1 MAKHIFVTGG
11 VASSLGKGLTASSLG
26 RLLKS
31 RGLRVTMQKLDPYI
45 NLDPGTMNPFQHGE
59 VFVTEDGGE
68 SDLDLGHYERFVDVS
83 LHRDSNATTG
93 SIYTTVLGKERRGDY
108 LGSTV
113 QVIPHI
119 TNEIKDRIRR
129 LATDDVDV
137 VITEIGGTV
146 GDIEILP
153 FLEAIRQFRKDVG
166 RDNVFYV
173 HVTLVPWIGPSGEQ
187 KTKPTQ
193 HSVTELRSRGIQPDA
208 IVCRS
213 DRPIPTRLK
222 EKISKLCDVP
232 EEGIVSAI
240 DTHNIYEIPLVLHDE
255 GLDGY
260 VCRVLGLDHPAELDG
275 WRELVRR
282 VEAATTEVR
291 IGLVGKYVNLP
302 DAYLSVVEALK
313 HGGYEHGARVI
324 VDWIASEDAEGL
336 LAEGR
341 LHELDGIVVPGG
353 FGVRGVE
360 GKIASV
366 TYAREHR
373 VPFLGLCLGMQ
384 CAVIEFARNV
394 CGLAGANSSE
404 FDHATPHPVIDLM
417 DDQREVVDKGG
428 TMRLGAYPAMLAPGS
443 IVREAYGQEVV
454 YERHRHRYEFNPRY
468 RRRLEEA
475 GLRASG
481 SSPDDRLVEFVEL
494 DPAIH
499 PFFVATQAHPEF
511 KSRPNRPHPLF
522 AGLVR
527 AALARAEARMPRL
540 PLPEE
545 AQVG

>member
-1 MAKHIFVTGG
+1 
-11 VASSLGKGLTASSLG
+11 
-26 RLLKS
+26 
-31 RGLRVTMQKLDPYI
+31 
-45 NLDPGTMNPFQHGE
+45 
-59 VFVTEDGGE
+59 
-68 SDLDLGHYERFVDVS
+68 
-83 LHRDSNATTG
+83 
-93 SIYTTVLGKERRGDY
+93 
-108 LGSTV
+108 
-113 QVIPHI
+113 
-119 TNEIKDRIRR
+119 
-129 LATDDVDV
+129 
-137 VITEIGGTV
+137 
-146 GDIEILP
+146 
-153 FLEAIRQFRKDVG
+153 
-166 RDNVFYV
+166 
-173 HVTLVPWIGPSGEQ
+173 
-187 KTKPTQ
+187 
-193 HSVTELRSRGIQPDA
+193 
-208 IVCRS
+208 
-213 DRPIPTRLK
+213 
-222 EKISKLCDVP
+222 
-232 EEGIVSAI
+232 
-240 DTHNIYEIPLVLHDE
+240 
-255 GLDGY
+255 
-260 VCRVLGLDHPAELDG
+260 
-275 WRELVRR
+275 
-282 VEAATTEVR
+282 
-291 IGLVGKYVNLP
+291 
-302 DAYLSVVEALK
+302 YLSVVEALK
-313 HGGYEHGARVI
+313 HGGYEHGARVV

-341 LHELDGIVVPGG
+341 LHDLDGVVVPGG
-353 FGVRGVE
+353 FGIRGVE
-360 GKIASV
+360 GKIAAV

-428 TMRLGAYPAMLAPGS
+428 TMRLGAYPARLAPGS
-443 IVREAYGQEVV
+443 IVREAYGLEVV

-481 SSPDDRLVEFVEL
+481 TSPDDRLVEFVEL
-494 DPAIH
+494 DRATH

>member
-1 MAKHIFVTGG
+1 
-11 VASSLGKGLTASSLG
+11 
-26 RLLKS
+26 
-31 RGLRVTMQKLDPYI
+31 
-45 NLDPGTMNPFQHGE
+45 
-59 VFVTEDGGE
+59 
-68 SDLDLGHYERFVDVS
+68 
-83 LHRDSNATTG
+83 
-93 SIYTTVLGKERRGDY
+93 
-108 LGSTV
+108 
-113 QVIPHI
+113 
-119 TNEIKDRIRR
+119 
-129 LATDDVDV
+129 
-137 VITEIGGTV
+137 
-146 GDIEILP
+146 
-153 FLEAIRQFRKDVG
+153 
-166 RDNVFYV
+166 
-173 HVTLVPWIGPSGEQ
+173 
-187 KTKPTQ
+187 
-193 HSVTELRSRGIQPDA
+193 
-208 IVCRS
+208 VCRS

-240 DTHNIYEIPLVLHDE
+240 DIPNIYEIPLVLHDE
-255 GLDGY
+255 GLDTY
-260 VCRVLGLDHPAELDG
+260 VCRVLGLEHEASLDG
-275 WRELVRR
+275 WRRLVRR
-282 VEAATTEVR
+282 VEDATTEVR
-291 IGLVGKYVNLP
+291 IGLVGKYINLP

-313 HGGYEHGARVI
+313 HGGFEHGAKVV

-366 TYAREHR
+366 TYAREHK

-384 CAVIEFARNV
+384 CAVVEFARNV

-428 TMRLGAYPAMLAPGS
+428 TMRLGAYPAVLAAGS

-481 SSPDDRLVEFVEL
+481 ASPDDRLVEFVEL
-494 DPAIH
+494 DRAVH

-527 AALARAEARMPRL
+527 AALARAEARQPRL